1 MYFEFLMIVPS
12 LISMFS
18 NATTVKLEF
27 YFSMYFWKKVLQD
40 LSNAIPVEF
49 EFIFDSKICLD
60 QIIFKEMMYK
70 SKE

>member
-49 EFIFDSKICLD
+49 EFIFDSFSL
-60 QIIFKEMMYK
+60 K
-70 SKE
+70 SDNFIYIYCY